1 MINLIAAVSKNWVI
15 SNNNTLIWKLPA
27 DLKRFKEITSG
38 HPVIMGRK
46 TYESIGRPLPNRRNI
61 IITRDVNYSV
71 DGCEVTHSLTD
82 ALELVKDSEVFIIG
96 GGEIYQQSM
105 SIADRI
111 YLTIVHENFNGDTYF
126 PEIGDEWIK
135 VKREDHQP
143 DEKNQY
149 KYSFIDYEKY
159 TF

>member
-15 SNNNTLIWKLPA
+15 GNNNTLIWKLPA

-126 PEIGDEWIK
+126 PEIGDECI
-135 VKREDHQP
+135 
-143 DEKNQY
+143 
-149 KYSFIDYEKY
+149 S
-159 TF
+159 

>member
-15 SNNNTLIWKLPA
+15 GNNNSLIWKLPA
-27 DLKRFKEITSG
+27 DLRRFKEITSG

-61 IITRDVNYSV
+61 IITRDENYTVS
-71 DGCEVTHSLTD
+71 GCEITHSLTD
-82 ALELVKDSEVFIIG
+82 ALDLVKDSEVFIIG

-111 YLTIVHENFNGDTYF
+111 YLTVVHEDFNGDTYF